1 MRESNDTT
9 SGTNAHEQWTKGAAA
24 AFVAAAF
31 VAAAHIAD
39 ADADA
44 AAAAAAA
51 LSCIRVHIDQ
61 LVCTCLF
68 SFGDIHGAIL

>member
-9 SGTNAHEQWTKGAAA
+9 SGTNAHEQWTKGA
-24 AFVAAAF
+24 AAAF